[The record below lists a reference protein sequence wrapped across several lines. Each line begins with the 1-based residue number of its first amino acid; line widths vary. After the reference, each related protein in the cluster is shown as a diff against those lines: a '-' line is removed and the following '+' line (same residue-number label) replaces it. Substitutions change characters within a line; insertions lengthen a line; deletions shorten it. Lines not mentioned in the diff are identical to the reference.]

1 MRRVLSRGIF
11 LAIPLPNSGTLG
23 HARVYGQVS
32 TLEQVGVAMPLTNFQ
47 DLEQTMTPSDPISP
61 TTNRQPPIAPF
72 LRAMLDIL
80 MKEDQT
86 IVRWTADGNAFEIVD
101 MDGLTEYLL
110 PKYFKHNRYQSFQR
124 QLNYFGF
131 RKWTKSQ
138 AVLCTFSNKH
148 FTRHKPD
155 DVHLIKRKNKA
166 ERPRK
171 RKASTESFGHYAAPT
186 STLSAAW
193 STAWQ
198 NPSFRPFNYT
208 SNPAWNAAQRSPPL
222 PTVVNKLQLQFDHQS
237 MALTPTIASLINTTP
252 RSEDIIVR
260 KSIATA
266 AAAGPLQYPL
276 DNKQPTLQGVG
287 ATSFPPMPPAAAN
300 PNLRVDVDLVNE
312 FPLYH

>member
-1 MRRVLSRGIF
+1 MLSRGIF

-138 AVLCTFSNKH
+138 AVLCTFNNK
-148 FTRHKPD
+148 
-155 DVHLIKRKNKA
+155 VG
-166 ERPRK
+166 
-171 RKASTESFGHYAAPT
+171 S
-186 STLSAAW
+186 LSG
-193 STAWQ
+193 T
-198 NPSFRPFNYT
+198 
-208 SNPAWNAAQRSPPL
+208 
-222 PTVVNKLQLQFDHQS
+222 KD
-237 MALTPTIASLINTTP
+237 AL
-252 RSEDIIVR
+252 
-260 KSIATA
+260 ATA
-266 AAAGPLQYPL
+266 VCPLSLKYSIKAFLISAVFMIQSL
-276 DNKQPTLQGVG
+276 FKKMIQPKLI
-287 ATSFPPMPPAAAN
+287 
-300 PNLRVDVDLVNE
+300 D
-312 FPLYH
+312 